1 MISIMVPIG
10 EMEMA
15 ESQKRYSSK
24 WQLENPEGTKYQCV
38 KDTGLSKIQL
48 KMVEQLIKTRYILLN
63 TSLYKPCTRYLFKE
77 DSWFL

>member
-1 MISIMVPIG
+1 MINIMVPIG

-38 KDTGLSKIQL
+38 KDTGLSKTQ
-48 KMVEQLIKTRYILLN
+48 
-63 TSLYKPCTRYLFKE
+63 
-77 DSWFL
+77 